1 MVDFGNDATGI
12 LSTCTDD
19 FVGTDRL
26 EILCDGGAV
35 VIDGSQQVTVNRL
48 TKPEQE
54 ISDSMDPDAVRRLFT
69 GQLDQGEYV
78 DTDTRSYDS
87 VWGAQQAEG
96 IHGVRLAN
104 AIHLSSWLGQKV
116 SITDFDEDRYLAELN
131 RRIETEGRF
140 PTTRS

>member
-1 MVDFGNDATGI
+1 M
-12 LSTCTDD
+12 
-19 FVGTDRL
+19 
-26 EILCDGGAV
+26 
-35 VIDGSQQVTVNRL
+35 TVSRL

-78 DTDTRSYDS
+78 STETKTYDS
-87 VWGAQQAEG
+87 VWGAQHAEVLRNFAAAVRGEEELLAPGSEG

-104 AIHLSSWLGQKV
+104 AIHLSSWLGQEV

-131 RRIETEGRF
+131 QRIEAEGQF
-140 PTTRS
+140 PTRA